1 MRDAGIIAIGCMV
14 ILRVRRCFL
23 FHALCRKQEFYN
35 REPVAQLV
43 EHRTFN
49 AVVAGSSPARLTIIS
64 RRLPFETNSM
74 AVETGVGPCTSNPDE
89 SNLQFQPFG
98 TFRVA

>member
-64 RRLPFETNSM
+64 LLLSLAYDVGLNFVAGWYNFRL
-74 AVETGVGPCTSNPDE
+74 
-89 SNLQFQPFG
+89 QP
-98 TFRVA
+98 RS